1 MATLKPTGL
10 PPLAKYIAG
19 KRASEAAK
27 AKKTHAPERVNAPPP
42 ADVEGGP
49 LSETDWAR
57 AGIKRGDGESKATTV
72 KGMWGLERQLDA
84 IPDAS
89 AEKLVAV
96 LPDRSLGVEIYA
108 SAPVALLYQI
118 VTLITLPLFVLYL
131 LLKAIMGIFLWMA
144 NGVVYYCCCGRPSFA
159 EVKPGDG
166 WCLITG
172 ASYGI
177 GNSIAREMA
186 SRGYDV
192 ILVARTTSKLTECA
206 EQCRAFGV
214 QAKVVT
220 QDLALE
226 NSPEQLWKKVQEMGL
241 DVSIL
246 VNNAGA
252 GFYGIFNEVNW
263 GKYSYMI
270 NLNMR
275 TYAGNIHHF
284 GRPMIEKGRGHIL
297 NIASIASFAP
307 APSEAMY
314 NSSKAF
320 VLALGQ
326 AIKYELRNTGVS
338 LTTGCPGFTQTRFWP
353 HDGALAPAGA
363 TACMLQSSD
372 GCARQLVDAMFQ
384 STVWTIAGTPLGWI
398 VNYVATQSTPMLPW
412 DYGMWFVAKL
422 FKSEVTEKSWI
433 QGWLYYHKPAGGWP

>member
-1 MATLKPTGL
+1 
-10 PPLAKYIAG
+10 
-19 KRASEAAK
+19 
-27 AKKTHAPERVNAPPP
+27 
-42 ADVEGGP
+42 
-49 LSETDWAR
+49 
-57 AGIKRGDGESKATTV
+57 
-72 KGMWGLERQLDA
+72 
-84 IPDAS
+84 
-89 AEKLVAV
+89 
-96 LPDRSLGVEIYA
+96 
-108 SAPVALLYQI
+108 
-118 VTLITLPLFVLYL
+118 
-131 LLKAIMGIFLWMA
+131 
-144 NGVVYYCCCGRPSFA
+144 
-159 EVKPGDG
+159 
-166 WCLITG
+166 LITG

-226 NSPEQLWKKVQEMGL
+226 NSPEQLWKKARLRGPYPPLPAAAAPEAASQMGL

-252 GFYGIFNEVNW
+252 GFYGIFNEARPASSAPAS
-263 GKYSYMI
+263 YSYMI

-326 AIKYELRNTGVS
+326 A
-338 LTTGCPGFTQTRFWP
+338 
-353 HDGALAPAGA
+353 
-363 TACMLQSSD
+363 
-372 GCARQLVDAMFQ
+372 
-384 STVWTIAGTPLGWI
+384 
-398 VNYVATQSTPMLPW
+398 
-412 DYGMWFVAKL
+412 
-422 FKSEVTEKSWI
+422 
-433 QGWLYYHKPAGGWP
+433 

>member
-1 MATLKPTGL
+1 MAPLKPPSL

-27 AKKTHAPERVNAPPP
+27 AKKAHVRVNAPPP

-57 AGIKRGDGESKATTV
+57 AGINRGDGESKATTV

-96 LPDRSLGVEIYA
+96 LPDRSLGIEIYA

-131 LLKAIMGIFLWMA
+131 LLKAIMGTFLWMA

-307 APSEAMY
+307 APSEASTTRARLSFSRSARP
-314 NSSKAF
+314 SSTSCATP
-320 VLALGQ
+320 ACRSPR
-326 AIKYELRNTGVS
+326 A
-338 LTTGCPGFTQTRFWP
+338 
-353 HDGALAPAGA
+353 APASPRRASGHT
-363 TACMLQSSD
+363 TARSRRRAPPRACCRARTAARVSWWTRCSSPQSGPSR
-372 GCARQLVDAMFQ
+372 GRP
-384 STVWTIAGTPLGWI
+384 SAG
-398 VNYVATQSTPMLPW
+398 S
-412 DYGMWFVAKL
+412 
-422 FKSEVTEKSWI
+422 
-433 QGWLYYHKPAGGWP
+433 